1 MISLQPYSSDYQQSD
16 LEQSASLLQQ
26 NPQGLVEQEET
37 RYAKV
42 ISQIA
47 DYIHSTT

>member
-26 NPQGLVEQEET
+26 NP
-37 RYAKV
+37 KV
-42 ISQIA
+42 WWSKKKLGMLRSSLKSPIISIP
-47 DYIHSTT
+47 TT